1 MLRRHSVAYTL
12 DSKLE
17 IYAVQSACSSTGCFL
32 NVNLFSNTKRQQQ
45 DEKKRTKAKHECK
58 SALCDVSKA

>member
-17 IYAVQSACSSTGCFL
+17 IYAVQSACSSTGFFL

-45 DEKKRTKAKHECK
+45 DEKRTKAKHECK